1 MARLI
6 RSGFFGR
13 NRNRGNDTSNGT
25 NLIGI
30 TVGGDIAVN
39 TQSIPNNVNKNI
51 NLRRTT
57 SDGIATTQTVG
68 NFDEIGYISL
78 LGEYPQNRVDLPRFD
93 LSNVV
98 SLNTDIANFNFI
110 LSLKDGDGDPKL
122 FASKNVMI
130 DLIAKYGNNNPI
142 PVNYLINER
151 KLIVIDI
158 KPFKLLTEEMRL
170 TELSINLNRS
180 EIDGR
185 VEVTKNLFTYSNY
198 TIGDGSTLVATPSYD
213 LNELIKYITWVV
225 SKPSGTYDER
235 LIPANELG
243 EWNGSTADEPAEDD
257 PSTETTNEPER
268 NQYTPIGR
276 AGIKDGEEVFKLFKR
291 WVWNAELD
299 MWQKSTTRYP
309 NDDSDSQT
317 GGGGRES

>member
-13 NRNRGNDTSNGT
+13 NRNRGNDTSNGA

-30 TVGGDIAVN
+30 TVGGDISVN

-180 EIDGR
+180 EINGR

-225 SKPSGTYDER
+225 SK
-235 LIPANELG
+235 
-243 EWNGSTADEPAEDD
+243 
-257 PSTETTNEPER
+257 
-268 NQYTPIGR
+268 
-276 AGIKDGEEVFKLFKR
+276 
-291 WVWNAELD
+291 
-299 MWQKSTTRYP
+299 
-309 NDDSDSQT
+309 
-317 GGGGRES
+317 